1 MPDAPYRPGGRGR
14 AGCCGGI
21 VGGMQILTV
30 LDYALA
36 ALAGLCLVLCA
47 VVTVAVAR

>member
-1 MPDAPYRPGGRGR
+1 MGGAGNRLGGRGGR
-14 AGCCGGI
+14 GGRGGI

-30 LDYALA
+30 LDFSLA
-36 ALAGLCLVLCA
+36 TLAGLCFVLCA